1 MLKPTNYTANLSL
14 IHEAIPLIPSSESS
28 YVLNKPTGSFFYD
41 PWVIDEQYQ
50 NTVWEKILN
59 TLPVTFGEA
68 RVIVLPPTKSY
79 HTHADI
85 DDRYHLNINGEHCY
99 LIDFNDQK
107 LHKLEQDGC
116 WYDMDAGRLH
126 SASNF
131 GRFYRIQLVVRK
143 LLNQPVLVN
152 YKTIKVT
159 AIGDHNDSRFLFDNT
174 YSVWLNAANK
184 SNLISNF
191 KFSLKEVTFKLDI
204 SAVDDFRSMKI
215 DNFNIEVI

>member
-1 MLKPTNYTANLSL
+1 MLKTTNYTVDLSL

-41 PWVIDEQYQ
+41 PWVINEQYK
-50 NTVWEKILN
+50 NTVWETILN
-59 TLPVTFGEA
+59 TLPVTCGEA

-99 LIDFNDQK
+99 LIDFNDQR

-143 LLNQPVLVN
+143 LLNRVNLTN
-152 YKTIKVT
+152 YKTIKIT
-159 AIGDHNDSRFLFDNT
+159 ASGDVEHSRFLFDNV
-174 YSVWLNAANK
+174 YSTWLNVANK
-184 SNLISNF
+184 KKLISNF
-191 KFSLKEVTFKLDI
+191 KFSLTEVTFDLDNSAIDDLKKI
-204 SAVDDFRSMKI
+204 SLE
-215 DNFNIEVI
+215 NFSVEII